1 MAAVPAR
8 CYMGG
13 EQMANKRFSKYFWHN
28 MRLFTS
34 VFYVIC
40 IVVTLL
46 FLHIMTRNQQ
56 EKIEIRYQN
65 TAKSCSVEIDG
76 KLREIRRLIN
86 DISMITWVKK
96 LSSSS
101 EVFLR
106 NFDDLQR
113 LECQAEL
120 SRYFT
125 TDGAISDIALY
136 MADRGAVLSQ
146 KGWFTES
153 EYKACMKGKCDLDL
167 DAVLEAARVKGNIM
181 AFGEETYNSGT
192 QNLALV
198 CNLINVEEPPA
209 SLILILNRESFNQ
222 SLAKLGGETVLGLEV
237 LNLSG
242 EAVFFSSRE
251 IPEGWTEEIDSVVFP
266 LRYRI
271 TCLDPSELLGESH
284 GLTWT
289 FMAVMLLMLVLAVL
303 LSFLLSLHNIRPLQ
317 NLVGKIGK
325 VAGDTFENR
334 GGATEF
340 EQIESFVQSLYLQ
353 KKSLQESLQEN
364 SKQAKQYALLLI
376 LSGDEKFVQ
385 GGLSWFETLEIPFTE
400 EMAYFVWLIQPE
412 AEAGAPVSVLE
423 LFLEL
428 QPLMDAAEE
437 VRIGSGQRVLIIGYD
452 PEEGTPDLEET
463 VELVRLL
470 AMERINVLL
479 QIETEKTDTPGIA
492 GISHAW
498 YRMVQRLQQR
508 DGVEEDLR
516 GRELAAYI
524 DAHFCDPELSLKDLG
539 QRWGLSVSTV
549 SRLCKEAMGVSFL
562 AYLTS
567 LRLEKAK
574 ELLVHSDMTPAQVA
588 EAVGYTSEYSF
599 RRAFSR
605 NENCRLQDWI
615 AENRKE

>member
-1 MAAVPAR
+1 
-8 CYMGG
+8 
-13 EQMANKRFSKYFWHN
+13 MANKRFSKYFWHN

-40 IVVTLL
+40 IIVTLV
-46 FLHIMTRNQQ
+46 FLQIMSRNQL

-76 KLREIRRLIN
+76 RLREIRKLSS
-86 DISMITWVKK
+86 DISKITWVKK
-96 LSSSS
+96 LSASS

-106 NFDDLQR
+106 EFNDLQR
-113 LECQAEL
+113 LEYQAEL
-120 SRYFT
+120 SRYLT
-125 TDGAISDIALY
+125 TDGSISDIAIY

-146 KGWFTES
+146 RGWFTES
-153 EYKACMKGKCDLDL
+153 EYKACMEGKCDLDL
-167 DAVLEAARVKGNIM
+167 DAVLEAAGKKGNPM
-181 AFGEETYNSGT
+181 AFGEEAYNSGT
-192 QNLALV
+192 QNMALIS
-198 CNLINVEEPPA
+198 NLLNVEEPPA
-209 SLILILNRESFNQ
+209 SLILILNREAFNQ
-222 SLAKLGGETVLGLEV
+222 SIAKLGGETVLGIEV

-251 IPEGWTEEIDSVVFP
+251 IPKGWQMEIDSGVFP

-271 TCLDPSELLGESH
+271 TCQEPSELLGESH
-284 GLTWT
+284 GLNWT
-289 FMAVMLLMLVLAVL
+289 FTAVMVLMLVLAAL
-303 LSFLLSLHNIRPLQ
+303 LSFLLSMHNIRPLQ

-325 VAGDTFENR
+325 VAGDGFESR
-334 GGATEF
+334 GGVTEF
-340 EQIESFVQSLYLQ
+340 EQIERFVQTLYLQ

-364 SKQAKQYALLLI
+364 AKQARQYALLLI

-400 EMAYFVWLIQPE
+400 EMAYFVWLIRPE
-412 AEAGAPVSVLE
+412 TEHGEPVSVLE

-428 QPLMDAAEE
+428 QPLMDTAEE
-437 VRIGSGQRVLIIGYD
+437 VRIGSGQAVLIIGYD
-452 PEEGTPDLEET
+452 PKKEVPDLEET

-470 AMERINVLL
+470 AMERQNVLL
-479 QIETEKTDTPGIA
+479 QIETEKTEGPGIV

-498 YRMVQRLQQR
+498 YRIVQRLQQG
-508 DGVEEDLR
+508 DAVEEDLR
-516 GRELAAYI
+516 GREIVAYI

-539 QRWGLSVSTV
+539 QRWNLSVSTV

-574 ELLVHSDMTPAQVA
+574 ELLMHSDAAPAQVA

-615 AENRKE
+615 AENRKG

>member
-1 MAAVPAR
+1 
-8 CYMGG
+8 
-13 EQMANKRFSKYFWHN
+13 MANKRFSKYFWHN

-40 IVVTLL
+40 IIVTLV
-46 FLHIMTRNQQ
+46 FLQIMSRNQQ

-65 TAKSCSVEIDG
+65 MAKSYSVEIDSR
-76 KLREIRRLIN
+76 LREIRKLIN

-96 LSSSS
+96 LSASS

-106 NFDDLQR
+106 EFNDLQR

-120 SRYFT
+120 SRYLT
-125 TDGAISDIALY
+125 TDGAISDIAIY

-153 EYKACMKGKCDLDL
+153 EYKACMEGRCDLDL
-167 DAVLEAARVKGNIM
+167 DAVLEAARKKGNTM
-181 AFGEETYNSGT
+181 AFGEEAYNSGT

-198 CNLINVEEPPA
+198 SNLINVEEPPA
-209 SLILILNRESFNQ
+209 SLILILNREVFNQ
-222 SLAKLGGETVLGLEV
+222 SIAKLGGEEILGIEV
-237 LNLSG
+237 LNLS
-242 EAVFFSSRE
+242 EKAVFFSSRS
-251 IPEGWTEEIDSVVFP
+251 IPEGWQAEFDSTVFP

-271 TCLDPSELLGESH
+271 TCQEASERLGESN

-289 FMAVMLLMLVLAVL
+289 FVAVMLLLLALAAL
-303 LSFLLSLHNIRPLQ
+303 LSFFLSLHNIRPLQ

-325 VAGDTFENR
+325 VAGDGFENR
-334 GGATEF
+334 GGVTEF
-340 EQIESFVQSLYLQ
+340 EQIERFVNTLYLQ

-364 SKQAKQYALLLI
+364 AKQARQYALLLI

-400 EMAYFVWLIQPE
+400 EMAYFLWLIRPE
-412 AEAGAPVSVLE
+412 AKHGEPVSVLE

-437 VRIGSGQRVLIIGYD
+437 VRIGSGQVVLIIGYD
-452 PEEGTPDLEET
+452 PKKEIPDLEET
-463 VELVRLL
+463 MELVRIL
-470 AMERINVLL
+470 AMERQNVLL
-479 QIETEKTDTPGIA
+479 QIETEQTEGAGIA

-498 YRMVQRLQQR
+498 YRLVQRLQQ
-508 DGVEEDLR
+508 GSAVEEDLR
-516 GRELAAYI
+516 GREIVAYI

-539 QRWGLSVSTV
+539 QRWNLSVSTV

-574 ELLVHSDMTPAQVA
+574 ELLVHSDAAPAQVA

-615 AENRKE
+615 AENRKG

>member
-1 MAAVPAR
+1 
-8 CYMGG
+8 
-13 EQMANKRFSKYFWHN
+13 MANKRFSKYFWHN

-40 IVVTLL
+40 TVATLV
-46 FLHIMTRNQQ
+46 FLYIMSSNQL

-65 TAKSCSVEIDG
+65 TAKNCSVEIDA
-76 KLREIRRLIN
+76 KLKEIRKLIN
-86 DISMITWVKK
+86 DISLITWVKK

-106 NFDDLQR
+106 EFDDLQR

-120 SRYFT
+120 TRYFA

-146 KGWFTES
+146 RGWFTES

-181 AFGEETYNSGT
+181 AFGEEAYNTGT
-192 QNLALV
+192 QNLALIS
-198 CNLINVEEPPA
+198 NLINVEEPPA
-209 SLILILNRESFNQ
+209 SLILILNREAFNQ
-222 SLAKLGGETVLGLEV
+222 SLAKLGGETVLGIEV

-242 EAVFFSSRE
+242 EAVFSNSRE
-251 IPEGWTEEIDSVVFP
+251 IPEGWTEEIDSGVFP

-271 TCLDPSELLGESH
+271 TCQDPSKLLGESH

-289 FMAVMLLMLVLAVL
+289 FMAVMLLMLALAAL

-325 VAGDTFENR
+325 VAGDGFENR
-334 GGATEF
+334 GGGVTEF
-340 EQIESFVQSLYLQ
+340 EQIENFVQTLYLQ

-412 AEAGAPVSVLE
+412 AETGEPVSVLD

-437 VRIGSGQRVLIIGYD
+437 VRIGSGQLALIIGYD
-452 PEEGTPDLEET
+452 PGERTPDLEET

-470 AMERINVLL
+470 TMERTNVLL

-508 DGVEEDLR
+508 DGAEEDLR
-516 GRELAAYI
+516 GRELVAYI

-574 ELLVHSDMTPAQVA
+574 ELLACSEMTPAQVA